1 MVLALSLI
9 GLAVA
14 IIVGNVS
21 KINVG
26 VIAMSIAFF
35 IGVWGLGLS
44 VSDVI
49 NFWPIRIM
57 FFLVAIGLLFGY
69 AIETGTLD
77 LLSKKMLY
85 AVGGNAKILPFAVFL
100 LTGIV
105 DVLGAGGS
113 TPGIM
118 APIVIPMMV
127 TAGLSPVMGAIS
139 ICMGAFVFGS
149 NPINGFGGVVGLGLL
164 EQNYGYDAA
173 FESTM
178 YQFVSVII
186 ACILF
191 QIIAYFVLG
200 CHKAKKVEMPE
211 KPEPFKGEQKIALG
225 IMIGALC
232 LMFFPV
238 MFSMFFPGIAW
249 LKALADICQPQSIM
263 VVAALVCMALRLADQ
278 KKIVAAIPWNT
289 IIQICGVCIMVG
301 VATEA
306 GLGDAIASIVGHE
319 DFPVWLIAPLLAL
332 FCGFLTFFSSMTS
345 VVFPI
350 AYAVVPSIA
359 AATGLNP
366 VGLLCAVWCGCMAAG
381 MSPFSLAGALIV
393 GSTPKELQDGLV
405 TKQLI
410 YTIVGIIFGTLLS
423 ATGIWNIF
431 PDCLT
436 PVLAA

>member
-9 GLAVA
+9 GLAAA
-14 IIVGNVS
+14 IVIGNVT
-21 KINVG
+21 KINTG
-26 VIAMSIAFF
+26 IIAMSIAFI
-35 IGVWGLGLS
+35 IGAVGLGLT
-44 VSDVI
+44 VSDIV

-57 FFLVAIGLLFGY
+57 FFLVAIALLFGH

-77 LLSKKMLY
+77 LLSQKMLY

-100 LTGIV
+100 LTGVI

-127 TAGLSPVMGAIS
+127 SAGLSPVMGAIA

-164 EQNYGYDAA
+164 EANYGYDAA

-178 YQFVSVII
+178 YQFISVTI
-186 ACILF
+186 ACIVWLVVT
-191 QIIAYFVLG
+191 YFVLG
-200 CHKAKKVEMPE
+200 CHKAKKVKMID
-211 KPEPFKGEQKIALG
+211 KPPAFKGDQRITLA
-225 IMIGALC
+225 IMIVSLC

-238 MFSMFFPGIAW
+238 MFSMFFPDIEW
-249 LKALADICQPQSIM
+249 LAVLARVCQPQSIM
-263 VVAALVCMALRLADQ
+263 VIAALVCIALRLADQ
-278 KKIVAAIPWNT
+278 KKIIAAVPWNT

-306 GLGDAIASIVGHE
+306 GLGDAIASIVSHD

-366 VGLLCAVWCGCMAAG
+366 VGLLCSVWCGCMAAG

-393 GSTPKELQDGLV
+393 GSTPKELQESLV

-410 YTIVGIIFGTLLS
+410 FTIAGIIFGAVIS
-423 ATGIWNIF
+423 ATGIWNLF
-431 PDCLT
+431 PDVLT
-436 PVLAA
+436 PVLAG